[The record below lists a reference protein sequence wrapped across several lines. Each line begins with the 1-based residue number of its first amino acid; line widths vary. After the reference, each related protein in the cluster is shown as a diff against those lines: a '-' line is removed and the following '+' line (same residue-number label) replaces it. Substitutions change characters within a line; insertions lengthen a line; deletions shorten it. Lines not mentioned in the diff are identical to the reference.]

1 MNDTIISDDTIISL
15 LFDRNESALEQ
26 ISKKYSSL
34 YMSVIRQAVG
44 NDSDAEE
51 CANDLLISIWNS
63 VPPNRPSYLRAYVCK
78 LARNI
83 GIKRHRYNTR
93 QKRNTEYVIS
103 LSELED
109 CLPSHEVERAEQS
122 QKLAALISDFV
133 KSLDP
138 ETRVLF
144 IRRYVCL
151 EPVGELAERFGMKEA
166 AVSTRLWRARKKL
179 KKLLEK
185 EEVL

>member
-1 MNDTIISDDTIISL
+1 MNDTSISDDTIISL

-63 VPPNRPSYLRAYVCK
+63 IPPNRPSYLRAYVCK

-93 QKRNTEYVIS
+93 QKRNNGYTVC

-109 CLPSHEVERAEQS
+109 YLPCNEQQLIEQS
-122 QKLAALISDFV
+122 RRISTVISDF
-133 KSLDP
+133 LRDIDA

-144 IRRYVCL
+144 IRRYFCL
-151 EPVGELAERFGMKEA
+151 EPIGSLAERFEMNES
-166 AVSTRLWRARKKL
+166 AVSTKLWRARKKL
-179 KKLLEK
+179 KKILDKEDLE
-185 EEVL
+185 